1 MKKLDLYLIKKF
13 AGPFVA
19 VFFVVVFTLSMQ
31 FLWAYMGELI
41 GKGLGV
47 GVIMEFMGWASCTLF
62 PNAIPLATLLAS
74 IMTMGGLGE
83 RNELL
88 AMKAAGVS
96 LTRILMPLM
105 MVSTPA
111 GRGSPRGW
119 SPRRHP
125 TPVQIHPGTRHP
137 ALRPAAYRAPR
148 RDSWADRR

>member
-19 VFFVVVFTLSMQ
+19 VFFVVVFALSMQ

-74 IMTMGGLGE
+74 IMTLGGLGE
-83 RNELL
+83 TMNCWR
-88 AMKAAGVS
+88 
-96 LTRILMPLM
+96 
-105 MVSTPA
+105 
-111 GRGSPRGW
+111 
-119 SPRRHP
+119 
-125 TPVQIHPGTRHP
+125 
-137 ALRPAAYRAPR
+137 
-148 RDSWADRR
+148 